1 MTRVYDDFLNLICD
15 TKIKTAQDGWYSF
28 EETVFYGEKGG
39 ILPDEGTINGQKVL
53 ELKWEGDTVYHRV
66 EGQLEDPIHMEVDRT
81 TRWCNTSVQSAFHM
95 LDGYY
100 GRMGL
105 HIVAIGV
112 NPENQWYELDT
123 KVLPAGHLEK
133 VQKFMDEQIMNN
145 IKTEI
150 SYVKGSDYPDPNYQK
165 FEEVRVVKFGDVD
178 EQPCGT
184 PHVNETKDILGFTIL
199 GSAHSGRGTKVF
211 VACGPM
217 VNVKLQE
224 YNTLLRKMATSATAG
239 FDELPQKLES
249 LLTAN
254 KQLTKEVDELR
265 RELFEYRA
273 AEMLQS
279 DELVLVCPDADSKAL
294 RTMSQAVSARTTR
307 DVILAAESD
316 GRTGFTIVSPDG
328 NARTI
333 LDHLKSAANVNG
345 GGSPKMVSGKA
356 QISLIEFQQAV
367 NSVMK

>member
-1 MTRVYDDFLNLICD
+1 MTRVYDDFLNLSCD

-53 ELKWEGDTVYHRV
+53 ELKWVDDVVYHRV
-66 EGQLEDPIHMEVDRT
+66 EGELHNPIHMEVNRM

-100 GRMGL
+100 GRLGL

-112 NPENQWYELDT
+112 NPDNQWYELDT
-123 KVLPAGHLEK
+123 KELPAGHLEE
-133 VQKFMDEQIMNN
+133 VQAFMDEQIMNN

-150 SYVKGSDYPDPNYQK
+150 SYVKGSDYPDPNYQQYD
-165 FEEVRVVKFGDVD
+165 EVRIVKFGDVD
-178 EQPCGT
+178 VQPCGT

-224 YNTLLRKMATSATAG
+224 YNALLRKMATSATAG

-249 LLTAN
+249 LMASN

-279 DELVLVCPDADSKAL
+279 GQLVLVCPDADAKAL
-294 RTMSQAVSARTTR
+294 RAMSQAVSARATR
-307 DVILAAESD
+307 DVILVAEAD
-316 GRTGFTIVSPDG
+316 GRTSFTIISPDG
-328 NARTI
+328 NAREI
-333 LDHLKSAANVNG
+333 LDKLKGSANVNG
-345 GGSPKMVSGKA
+345 GGNPKIVSGKA
-356 QISLIEFQQAV
+356 QLSLSEFQQAV
-367 NSVMK
+367 ISIIQ